1 MAAREEL
8 QGVGALKKL
17 RTELEARRKLLE
29 AQLLEEV
36 KVRLYAA
43 AQVDSGLFQE
53 VLAGSDDV
61 MTQMMHG
68 RPHANAAS
76 RKGKANW
83 LAASCIS
90 RGCIAAQYCVL
101 QCVAVLVDAE
111 KSFGPSC
118 MASVHSKLAF
128 KGSRLGV
135 ESPRW
140 LCRCW
145 RWYCAALH
153 LQRYVVPLLIAAL
166 AQCSVDAL
174 QRCLVPKFV
183 HST

>member
-76 RKGKANW
+76 RQG
-83 LAASCIS
+83 
-90 RGCIAAQYCVL
+90 
-101 QCVAVLVDAE
+101 
-111 KSFGPSC
+111 
-118 MASVHSKLAF
+118 
-128 KGSRLGV
+128 
-135 ESPRW
+135 
-140 LCRCW
+140 
-145 RWYCAALH
+145 
-153 LQRYVVPLLIAAL
+153 
-166 AQCSVDAL
+166 
-174 QRCLVPKFV
+174 
-183 HST
+183 